1 MDLLSQIMDS
11 MDKDRPPATSQPD
24 KIIQSAFLVYFIDH
38 LIFNLQNHILLCVF
52 TLLLNRLNS
61 D

>member
-1 MDLLSQIMDS
+1 MDS

-24 KIIQSAFLVYFIDH
+24 KIIQSAFLLCFIDH
-38 LIFNLQNHILLCVF
+38 LKFNLQNHILFCVF
-52 TLLLNRLNS
+52 TLLLNRLNP

>member
-24 KIIQSAFLVYFIDH
+24 KIIQSMFFLHFIDH
-38 LIFNLQNHILLCVF
+38 LTFNLQNHILF
-52 TLLLNRLNS
+52 
-61 D
+61 